1 MTNERIGYISGLDG
15 LRAIAAMIVV
25 LYHLVPGIAEAG
37 YVGVDMFFVISGFL
51 ITALLVKEKEARGKI
66 SVRSFWVRR
75 IRRLVPAVA
84 VATLGSLALARIFG
98 GDALTQLRWQAIGS
112 LTGTYNW
119 LQISHASSY
128 FDKQSPL
135 LLSNMWSLAV
145 EQQFYIVWPPIVIL
159 LLAVCTVVK
168 IRIVCALLLGIGSIV
183 LHALT
188 VGADPTSAYV
198 STFSHS
204 FGLMFGAALALALPG
219 LLTGSRAGTKAI
231 WGWISWL
238 SLLAIVALSFILT
251 DSHYMYP
258 WGMVAFS
265 ILMVGTIRGL
275 LPDASGF
282 GTRSLRAV
290 LEAPPLVWIGHRS
303 YGIYLWH
310 WPLHVIGF
318 YHSPMA
324 AVPTA
329 LIVLMLSIALAD
341 ISYRYIE
348 TPIRTH
354 GFLGW
359 LRTMP
364 PLHKKKAAGIVLAA
378 LVTGTAVAGFITEHA
393 TSSGQQLIIDAEKQA
408 KEQQS
413 TPAPPPPSEPR
424 DTPENPKRPVL
435 PDVVG
440 ENVTVIGDSV
450 TVAATPALQ
459 EKLPGI
465 VVNSEV
471 SRSIKQFPTIAAQMA
486 QENQLRPYVVIAL
499 GTNGAITEEDA
510 QAILNAVGPD
520 RRIVLVTA
528 SAPEYATWVPVSNS
542 TMREMARK
550 NPDRVVIADWQSI
563 ALAHP
568 DLLAGDQIHPGTE
581 GSALFAEEIFQAL
594 HRFQK

>member
-1 MTNERIGYISGLDG
+1 MAIITCDRGSQFHTHRFSLYVSMGDGGVLYLDG
-15 LRAIAAMIVV
+15 RN
-25 LYHLVPGIAEAG
+25 YP
-37 YVGVDMFFVISGFL
+37 
-51 ITALLVKEKEARGKI
+51 
-66 SVRSFWVRR
+66 RSATRCFW
-75 IRRLVPAVA
+75 LWY
-84 VATLGSLALARIFG
+84 TIFTG
-98 GDALTQLRWQAIGS
+98 G
-112 LTGTYNW
+112 
-119 LQISHASSY
+119 
-128 FDKQSPL
+128 
-135 LLSNMWSLAV
+135 
-145 EQQFYIVWPPIVIL
+145 
-159 LLAVCTVVK
+159 
-168 IRIVCALLLGIGSIV
+168 
-183 LHALT
+183 
-188 VGADPTSAYV
+188 
-198 STFSHS
+198 
-204 FGLMFGAALALALPG
+204 
-219 LLTGSRAGTKAI
+219 
-231 WGWISWL
+231 
-238 SLLAIVALSFILT
+238 
-251 DSHYMYP
+251 
-258 WGMVAFS
+258 
-265 ILMVGTIRGL
+265 
-275 LPDASGF
+275 
-282 GTRSLRAV
+282 
-290 LEAPPLVWIGHRS
+290 LETPPLVWIGHRS

-341 ISYRYIE
+341 VSYRYIE

-413 TPAPPPPSEPR
+413 TPAPPPLSEPR

-435 PDVVG
+435 PNVVG

-568 DLLAGDQIHPGTE
+568 DLLAGIRFTRELKEVRCLLMKSFRLYTGFRSKLKIQG
-581 GSALFAEEIFQAL
+581 EIQVNYFPNYWYAVMAACRL
-594 HRFQK
+594 S